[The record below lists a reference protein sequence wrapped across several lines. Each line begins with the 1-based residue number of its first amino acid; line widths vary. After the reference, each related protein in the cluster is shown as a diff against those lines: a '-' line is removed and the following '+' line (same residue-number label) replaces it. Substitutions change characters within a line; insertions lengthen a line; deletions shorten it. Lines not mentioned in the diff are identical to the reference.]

1 MAVVVAVGLGVEGLA
16 RGRAQAVRH
25 GGDRGSQ
32 GEKRCRLEG
41 HAEQKMVAENQIAD
55 LTEGQCVGTLAG
67 IGLHRLGVRD
77 H

>member
-1 MAVVVAVGLGVEGLA
+1 MVVVVIASGVEGLA
-16 RGRAQAVRH
+16 GGRAQAVRH
-25 GGDRGSQ
+25 RGDRRSQ

-67 IGLHRLGVRD
+67 IGLHSLGVRD

>member
-1 MAVVVAVGLGVEGLA
+1 VEGLA
-16 RGRAQAVRH
+16 RRRAQAQAVGHR
-25 GGDRGSQ
+25 GDRHSQ

-41 HAEQKMVAENQIAD
+41 HAEQKMVAENEIAD

-67 IGLHRLGVRD
+67 IGLHSLGVRD